1 MNAPTKAEVSAAVE
15 DNERAVFD
23 FASAYADGT
32 LGTLEPSEAA
42 ALARRASESVK
53 IAANAF
59 GVDAQEG
66 DTPDALM
73 SRMLGVYAVAAADV
87 AAERDHAD
95 QEWIEAS
102 MRARTRA
109 AIKASLGLSDA
120 TIGRMDF
127 DMANG
132 DPSPWLLAKE
142 RYVFG

>member
-1 MNAPTKAEVSAAVE
+1 MSVPTKAEISAAVE

-23 FASAYADGT
+23 FASAYSDGT
-32 LGTLEPSEAA
+32 LGLLEPSEAA
-42 ALARRASESVK
+42 DLARRASESVK
-53 IAANAF
+53 VASNAF

-73 SRMLGVYAVAAADV
+73 GRMLGVYAAAAADV
-87 AAERDHAD
+87 AAEQDRAD
-95 QEWIEAS
+95 QDELEAS
-102 MRARTRA
+102 MRARTRS
-109 AIKASLGLSDA
+109 AIRSYLGLTDA
-120 TIGRMDF
+120 DLGRMDF